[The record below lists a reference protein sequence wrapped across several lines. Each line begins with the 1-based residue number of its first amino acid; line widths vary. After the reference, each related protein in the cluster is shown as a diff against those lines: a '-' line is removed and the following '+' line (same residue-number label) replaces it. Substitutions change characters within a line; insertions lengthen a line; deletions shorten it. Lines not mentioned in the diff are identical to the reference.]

1 MDREIRKPT
10 IHNMKRRCQAHD
22 YDRSGCYHITISV
35 AKGLRQPLGKV
46 VGRLDKPDGD
56 SEAPHVELT
65 PIGRMVEEEL
75 RESIRRVYPM
85 LEVQDYVVMPEH
97 LHFLLVAHRDVVS
110 KSGKKTHL
118 GHVIAGFKYGCNR
131 RYWVMTGRLA
141 ESKGGLATEG
151 DLATKSPGTVKATAK
166 AGMITQGTA
175 GANVAGTT
183 ERHEEDSVL
192 GDSVA
197 KEQLVALRELSPL
210 FEAGYCDVM
219 PVDAEQLA
227 TQRAYIHGNP
237 RSRLQRMMN
246 RAWLQPQ
253 RHTIDTA
260 VSLRALYGYLQ
271 RECPQQMNADAVVM
285 LEKRLLQ
292 ANSRV
297 MCDSYGNG
305 QLLKRRLLPVVCHRK
320 DAAMFA
326 QQKARCLEEAAK
338 GAVLVSARISKGEQ
352 EILDTALLSG
362 YPIIRIEDNG
372 FGDIYHPSADR
383 MDDCAAGKLL
393 LVTPWTYQY
402 RSHEESISVPLCKAM
417 NCIAQAIC
425 KKKDS
430 WWNNAPYSYFG
441 RTGRTGIPSSL
452 SQLEQLK
459 CVSL

>member
-1 MDREIRKPT
+1 MNKEIRKPT
-10 IHNMKRRCQAHD
+10 IHSMKRRSQAHD
-22 YDRSGCYHITISV
+22 YDRCGYYHITMSV

-46 VGRLDKPDGD
+46 VGQLDKPDGD
-56 SEAPHVELT
+56 SDAPHVELT

-75 RESIRRVYPM
+75 CGSIRRVYPM

-110 KSGKKTHL
+110 HSGKKTHL

-131 RYWVMTGRLA
+131 RYWVMTGALV
-141 ESKGGLATEG
+141 ESKNGQENER
-151 DLATKSPGTVKATAK
+151 DLATKSPGTVKA
-166 AGMITQGTA
+166 GMVMQGTA
-175 GANVAGTT
+175 GTTGANAAETRTAGVP
-183 ERHEEDSVL
+183 ERHAQNSVL

-197 KEQLVALRELSPL
+197 KERLVATKELTPL

-237 RSRLQRMMN
+237 RSRLQRTMN
-246 RAWLQPQ
+246 RTWLQPQ

-271 RECPQQMNADAVVM
+271 RECPQQLTVEAIAM

-292 ANSRV
+292 DNGRV
-297 MCDSYGNG
+297 MCDSYGNV
-305 QLLKRRLLPVVCHRK
+305 QLLNRRLLPVVCHRK
-320 DAAMFA
+320 DASLFA

-362 YPIIRIEDNG
+362 YPVIRIEDNG
-372 FGDIYHPSADR
+372 FADIYHPSANR
-383 MDDCAAGKLL
+383 TDDCAAGLL
-393 LVTPWTYQY
+393 LLITPWKYQY
-402 RSHEESISVPLCKAM
+402 RSHKESISVPFCKAM
-417 NCIAQAIC
+417 NCIVQAVC
-425 KKKDS
+425 RMKDS
-430 WWNNAPYSYFG
+430 WWKGDG
-441 RTGRTGIPSSL
+441 R
-452 SQLEQLK
+452 
-459 CVSL
+459 